1 MLLAEIASQTNILAL
16 NAAVEAA
23 RAGEAGR
30 GFSVVATEVR
40 VLAEKSAEIVSGINE
55 LRRNSQKISET
66 TLADLNQLQKVLE
79 SIIGYM
85 EQMNTNSHQI
95 TDAMGQIDV
104 AMNSLSSTAQVN
116 ATSSDQLA
124 TESESIVERVNDLKQ
139 EVAHFHID

>member
-1 MLLAEIASQTNILAL
+1 MAEIASQTNILAL

>member
-1 MLLAEIASQTNILAL
+1 
-16 NAAVEAA
+16 
-23 RAGEAGR
+23 
-30 GFSVVATEVR
+30 
-40 VLAEKSAEIVSGINE
+40 
-55 LRRNSQKISET
+55 
-66 TLADLNQLQKVLE
+66 
-79 SIIGYM
+79 M

>member
-1 MLLAEIASQTNILAL
+1 
-16 NAAVEAA
+16 
-23 RAGEAGR
+23 
-30 GFSVVATEVR
+30 
-40 VLAEKSAEIVSGINE
+40 
-55 LRRNSQKISET
+55 
-66 TLADLNQLQKVLE
+66 
-79 SIIGYM
+79 
-85 EQMNTNSHQI
+85 MNTNSHQI

>member
-40 VLAEKSAEIVSGINE
+40 VLAERSAEIVNGINE
-55 LRRNSQKISET
+55 LRKNSQKVSET
-66 TLADLNQLQKVLE
+66 TLADLEQLQKVLE

-95 TDAMGQIDV
+95 TVAMGQIDV
-104 AMNSLSSTAQVN
+104 AMNNLSSTAQVN

-124 TESESIVERVNDLKQ
+124 SESESIVGHVNDLNQ
-139 EVAHFHID
+139 EMAHFRMD

>member
-1 MLLAEIASQTNILAL
+1 M

-40 VLAEKSAEIVSGINE
+40 VLAERSAEIVSGINE

-124 TESESIVERVNDLKQ
+124 TESESIVERVNNLKQ